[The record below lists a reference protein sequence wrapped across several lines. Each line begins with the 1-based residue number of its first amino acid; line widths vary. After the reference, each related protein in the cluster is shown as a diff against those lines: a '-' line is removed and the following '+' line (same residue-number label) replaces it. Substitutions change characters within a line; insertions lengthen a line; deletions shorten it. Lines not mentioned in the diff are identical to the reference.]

1 MVCSFLSGFSGLN
14 SGFNGSV
21 GSRFSSF
28 LHFASSLLSR
38 VRLVLDSFR
47 VGSLLAG
54 RQRDESCDSS
64 EHNEMFHAQYLSV
77 G

>member
-1 MVCSFLSGFSGLN
+1 MVCSFLSGFSSL
-14 SGFNGSV
+14 SSRFNGSV

-38 VRLVLDSFR
+38 VCLVLDSSS

-54 RQRDESCDSS
+54 RQRNESRDGS
-64 EHNEMFHAQYLSV
+64 EHNEMFHAQYLSFV
-77 G
+77 